1 MDQRQLSGIT
11 PPRISE
17 RKGLKL
23 GVDKTSP
30 LISQNIVTAK
40 AKPIG
45 KAEIDEV
52 AQRLHREK
60 LAGNALTNFIH
71 NMNSDNEEYIDQGHA
86 PSWVLEKSAKN
97 LANKALTTGNKKWLD
112 LIGKVDTYGGGNYA
126 QTQKGRKII
135 RDTINEI
142 ERKANESEDR
152 EYKRRSRGKEKLK
165 HGFTV
170 GFNRVLGMEEGP
182 EKEALIK
189 KMKEEAFTNGLSDVY
204 QNIYRN
210 YDLINEREGE
220 PTVLSDKAMMPKILE
235 WINEPGNFGTFD
247 TMTAGVTT
255 FLAENNIKVNE
266 NQQSK
271 IDKLLKAYT
280 PLEGINEFKELSESI
295 DKFGE
300 DYLKKLSIN
309 AKFVPD
315 QARTASLDQR
325 ANLIKRFRKVL
336 NEHRLEIKGKEG
348 QYVPYGLWSTEQKNE
363 LYQDL
368 LTVRNGYLDT
378 ARTEIK
384 KAYDENTPTPNDAKT
399 NAEYNKVYTEL
410 GTLNYL
416 AGTGTSLTTAQE
428 ERRKNLEL
436 ELKYKWPKKWDEHR
450 KSEIK
455 RDEPEKD
462 VISFAKDADPEHTQA
477 IRDLLAEYS
486 FETPEYMQMKVDEY
500 TNKNKIKPDTEAQAE
515 IDRFKQSGTKLDE
528 IPTTKDSL
536 DLFDKLLTSIFPGY
550 QPGLMALKFADVV
563 KRVPTF
569 PMQAFYMIRENRK
582 NIKDAIKGKLK
593 AKILGEKGEKGLNVP
608 YGALWSDQQRE
619 DFNKESDAEIME
631 EFLKED
637 SKIIKDLKALSPDK
651 ESTKDKPEEIVEM
664 TDLRLKEAFPNY
676 KDSDLS
682 NMGETL
688 ANDIKSITDNSKM
701 REIFIKILP
710 TSKIPKSIEE
720 RKKLLLTEIVKHYTL
735 LKQIGQ

>member
-1 MDQRQLSGIT
+1 MDQRELSGIT

-23 GVDKTSP
+23 GVDKTKP
-30 LISQNIVTAK
+30 LVQQNIVTAK

-52 AQRLHREK
+52 SQRLHREK
-60 LAGNALTNFIH
+60 LAGNTLTNFIH

-86 PSWVLEKSAKN
+86 PSWVLEKSARN
-97 LANKALTTGNKKWLD
+97 LANKALTTGNKNWLD

-152 EYKRRSRGKEKLK
+152 EYKKRSRRIEKLK

-170 GFNRVLGMEEGP
+170 GFNKVLGMEEGP
-182 EKEALIK
+182 EKEELIK
-189 KMKEEAFTNGLSDVY
+189 QMKKEAFDNGLSNVY
-204 QNIYRN
+204 QNIYKN

-220 PTVLSDKAMMPKILE
+220 PKVLSDKEMMPKILE
-235 WINEPGNFGTFD
+235 YVNETGNFGTFD
-247 TMTAGVTT
+247 TMTAGVTI

-280 PLEGINEFKELSESI
+280 PLEDINEFKELSESI

-300 DYLKKLSIN
+300 DYLKKLSTN
-309 AKFVPD
+309 AKYVPD

-325 ANLIKRFRKVL
+325 GELIKRFRAVF

-348 QYVPYGLWSTEQKNE
+348 QYVPYSSWTKDQKIA

-368 LTVRNGYLDT
+368 VISRNSYLET
-378 ARTEIK
+378 ARTAIK
-384 KAYDENTPTPNDAKT
+384 KVYDENTPPPNDPKT
-399 NAEYNKVYTEL
+399 NDAYNKVYAEL
-410 GTLNYL
+410 GSLNHL
-416 AGTGTSLTTAQE
+416 AGTGTPLNTAQE

-462 VISFAKDADPEHTQA
+462 VISFAKDADPEHTDA

-536 DLFDKLLTSIFPGY
+536 DLFDKLVANIFPGY
-550 QPGLMALKFADVV
+550 QPGLLALKFAEVV
-563 KRVPTF
+563 KRTPSI
-569 PMQAFYMIRENRK
+569 PMEAIFMIRGHRDK
-582 NIKDAIKGKLK
+582 IKDAIKGKLK
-593 AKILGEKGEKGLNVP
+593 AKILGEKGEEGLNVP
-608 YGALWSDQQRE
+608 YGTLWSDQQRE
-619 DFNKESDAEIME
+619 DFNKESNAEIME
-631 EFLKED
+631 QFLKED
-637 SKIIKDLKALSPDK
+637 SEIIKKLKGLTPD
-651 ESTKDKPEEIVEM
+651 ESSAEEKPEEVAEM
-664 TDLRLKEAFPNY
+664 LDLRFKEAFPEY
-676 KDSDLS
+676 EDSDIS

-688 ANDIKSITDNSKM
+688 ENNIKSVTDNGDM
-701 REIFIKILP
+701 REMFIKILP
-710 TSKIPKSIEE
+710 TFHPIPKSIED
-720 RKKLLLTEIVKHYTL
+720 RKKLILKEIHRYYRLIEK
-735 LKQIGQ
+735 